1 MKKTGIFY
9 GTATGTTEKIAKRIG
24 ELLGVS
30 SEDILNVGS
39 TAPSKAGDYELMIL
53 GTSTWGNGDLEDDW
67 YDFLDGIETLDLK
80 DKTIALFGCGD
91 QSMSDTFCNAIG
103 TIYHRLQK
111 TGATFYGAFEA
122 GDYTFDKSTAFINGK
137 FIGLL
142 IDDVNEPEKTEN
154 RLNHWVELLQSEY
167 IVTQ

>member
-1 MKKTGIFY
+1 MIKEGFS
-9 GTATGTTEKIAKRIG
+9 KIKNAKLLKGKEETKALESG
-24 ELLGVS
+24 ERNTKQ
-30 SEDILNVGS
+30 D
-39 TAPSKAGDYELMIL
+39 A
-53 GTSTWGNGDLEDDW
+53 
-67 YDFLDGIETLDLK
+67 K

-91 QSMSDTFCNAIG
+91 QSMSDTFCNAVG

>member
-1 MKKTGIFY
+1 M
-9 GTATGTTEKIAKRIG
+9 R
-24 ELLGVS
+24 
-30 SEDILNVGS
+30 
-39 TAPSKAGDYELMIL
+39 
-53 GTSTWGNGDLEDDW
+53 
-67 YDFLDGIETLDLK
+67 
-80 DKTIALFGCGD
+80 
-91 QSMSDTFCNAIG
+91 DTFSYAVG
-103 TIYHRLQK
+103 TIFHRLQK
-111 TGATFYGAFEA
+111 SGATFYGAFEA